1 MGFKFLSVCTLVLVG
16 LVCANLEGEGSLRG
30 EELKGIIEGVINATL
45 NTVIK
50 KIPDPLIIPQ
60 FNMTFQNQ
68 TLASLLKHYQIRF
81 LFQPSICHYLTSR
94 YSVAT

>member
-68 TLASLLKHYQIRF
+68 TLASYIHI
-81 LFQPSICHYLTSR
+81 
-94 YSVAT
+94 